1 MFLGAFIWNVA
12 NTMTN
17 KSTNQVLFKTD
28 VLHVFLIVLLKVN
41 ENNQTKN
48 IFMVRFQF
56 NYC

>member
-28 VLHVFLIVLLKVN
+28 VLHVF
-41 ENNQTKN
+41 
-48 IFMVRFQF
+48 
-56 NYC
+56 